1 MTTVCCD
8 PTPEMTGPRILA
20 HVDRAAFAAGFTDRL
35 RTAGVPVGHADA
47 AVLCRALDTMP
58 RAAVSDRRR
67 LYWTMRIT
75 LVRRRSDL
83 RVFDAVFAAVFDDA
97 VFSLD
102 PAALRSRSSARSGD
116 KEYPIPGEAR
126 AGDDANGLPWATL
139 PRMSVAENPDRN
151 DDDGAPVWVPR
162 PSAIESISQVPFDL
176 LDAEQLRLVEGWL
189 DRALATWPR
198 RRGRRERTVAD
209 GRRIDLRATL
219 AHSRHTGWEVA
230 DVAYRG
236 PMWRDRRVV
245 MICDV
250 SQSMQAHTRAYLH
263 VMRALSRRGRGE
275 SFAFGTAL
283 TRMTPMLARSSIDE
297 AIEEASAKVADR
309 FGGTRI
315 ASSLDALVSSR
326 HGQALRGSVC
336 VIASDGWDS
345 DDPAQM
351 TRTMARMARRTFAII
366 WLNPRAGASG
376 YEPLVGGMAA
386 ALPYCD
392 RLLPAATVGDLADV
406 VTAISDLRRR

>member
-1 MTTVCCD
+1 
-8 PTPEMTGPRILA
+8 MTGSQILG

-35 RTAGVPVGHADA
+35 RSAGVPVGHADA
-47 AVLCRALDTMP
+47 AVLCRALDALP
-58 RAAVSDRRR
+58 RGSMSDRYR

-83 RVFDAVFAAVFDDA
+83 AVFDAVFAAVFDDA

-116 KEYPIPGEAR
+116 QEHPIPGAAR
-126 AGDDANGLPWATL
+126 GGDDPEGLPWATL
-139 PRMSVAENPDRN
+139 PRMSVAENSDRS
-151 DDDGAPVWVPR
+151 DDGGAPVWVPR
-162 PSAIESISQVPFDL
+162 PSAVEAISQVPFDH
-176 LDAEQLRLVEGWL
+176 LDTEELRQVEAWL
-189 DRALATWPR
+189 DRAVATWPR
-198 RRGRRERTVAD
+198 RRGRRERTLAD

-236 PMWRDRRVV
+236 PRWRDRRVV

-250 SQSMQAHTRAYLH
+250 SQSMQAYTRAYLH

-275 SFAFGTAL
+275 TFAFGTAL
-283 TRMTPMLARSSIDE
+283 TRMTPMLARSSVDE
-297 AIEEASAKVADR
+297 AIEEASATVADR

-315 ASSLDALVSSR
+315 ASSLDALVTSR
-326 HGQALRGSVC
+326 HGQALRGSIC

-345 DDPAQM
+345 DDPEQM
-351 TRTMARMARRTFAII
+351 TRAMARIARRTFAVI
-366 WLNPRAGASG
+366 WLNPRAGAAD

-392 RLLPAATVGDLADV
+392 RLMPAATVADLAAV
-406 VTAISDLRRR
+406 VTTITELRRR